1 MRLLVIEDEP
11 DIASALE
18 KGLRQVGYAVDIA
31 LDGER
36 GSELAFV
43 NDYDLLIL
51 DLNLPGVDGLE
62 VCHRVRAECPSL
74 LILMLTARSKPD
86 ERVAGLDL
94 GADDYLIKPFH
105 FAELTARVRA
115 LLRRDLRVRVPL
127 LQYKDVKLDPAARV
141 VWQGNRRVE
150 LTSKEFGIL
159 EYLLRHRGEIVSQEA
174 LLEHVWDMQTNPL
187 TNTVRVHINSLRR
200 KGVRI
205 AIGARPR
212 DVMTQ
217 FLIEALMLSALGGLV
232 GIILG
237 TTGALIYS
245 LLSKSLFVLSPLSVL
260 LAFGFAAVVGI
271 VFGFYPAQRAAR
283 MDPIVALRSE

>member
-31 LDGER
+31 LNGEQ
-36 GSELAFV
+36 GSELALV
-43 NDYDLLIL
+43 NNYDLLIL

-62 VCHRVRAECPSL
+62 VCNRVRAECPSL
-74 LILMLTARSKPD
+74 LILMLTARSRPD

-94 GADDYLIKPFH
+94 GADDYLVKPFH

-127 LQYKDVKLDPAARV
+127 LQYKDLKLDPAARV

-159 EYLLRHRGEIVSQEA
+159 EYLLRHQGEIVSQEA

-200 KGVRI
+200 KLEDI
-205 AIGARPR
+205 AETPRYIETIIGQGYR
-212 DVMTQ
+212 
-217 FLIEALMLSALGGLV
+217 V
-232 GIILG
+232 G
-237 TTGALIYS
+237 TPA
-245 LLSKSLFVLSPLSVL
+245 SV
-260 LAFGFAAVVGI
+260 G
-271 VFGFYPAQRAAR
+271 
-283 MDPIVALRSE
+283 MEES

>member
-18 KGLRQVGYAVDIA
+18 KGLRQVGYAVDMA

-36 GSELAFV
+36 GSELALV

-51 DLNLPGVDGLE
+51 DLNLPGMDGLE

-74 LILMLTARSKPD
+74 LILMLTARSRPD

-94 GADDYLIKPFH
+94 GADDYLVKPFH

-127 LQYKDVKLDPAARV
+127 LQCKDLKLDPAARV

-159 EYLLRHRGEIVSQEA
+159 EYLLRHQGEIVSQEA
-174 LLEHVWDMQTNPL
+174 ILEHVWDMQTNPL

-200 KGVRI
+200 KLEDMAEMPRYIETIVGQGYRVGTPVPGGVE
-205 AIGARPR
+205 
-212 DVMTQ
+212 T
-217 FLIEALMLSALGGLV
+217 S
-232 GIILG
+232 
-237 TTGALIYS
+237 
-245 LLSKSLFVLSPLSVL
+245 
-260 LAFGFAAVVGI
+260 
-271 VFGFYPAQRAAR
+271 
-283 MDPIVALRSE
+283 

>member
-31 LDGER
+31 LDGES
-36 GSELAFV
+36 GSELALV

-74 LILMLTARSKPD
+74 LILMLTARSRPD

-94 GADDYLIKPFH
+94 GADDYLVKPFH

-159 EYLLRHRGEIVSQEA
+159 EYLLRHPGEIVSQEA
-174 LLEHVWDMQTNPL
+174 ILEHVWDMQTNPL

-200 KGVRI
+200 KLEDIAETPRYIETIVGQGYRVGTPVPGGVE
-205 AIGARPR
+205 
-212 DVMTQ
+212 T
-217 FLIEALMLSALGGLV
+217 S
-232 GIILG
+232 
-237 TTGALIYS
+237 
-245 LLSKSLFVLSPLSVL
+245 
-260 LAFGFAAVVGI
+260 
-271 VFGFYPAQRAAR
+271 
-283 MDPIVALRSE
+283 

>member
-11 DIASALE
+11 DIASGLE
-18 KGLRQVGYAVDIA
+18 KGLRQVGYAVDMA

-36 GSELAFV
+36 GSELALV

-74 LILMLTARSKPD
+74 LILMLTARSRPD

-94 GADDYLIKPFH
+94 GADDYLVKPFH
-105 FAELTARVRA
+105 FAELT
-115 LLRRDLRVRVPL
+115 
-127 LQYKDVKLDPAARV
+127 ARV

-159 EYLLRHRGEIVSQEA
+159 EYLLRHQGEIVSQEA

-200 KGVRI
+200 KLEDIAETPRYIETIVGQGYRVGTPVPGGVE
-205 AIGARPR
+205 
-212 DVMTQ
+212 T
-217 FLIEALMLSALGGLV
+217 S
-232 GIILG
+232 
-237 TTGALIYS
+237 
-245 LLSKSLFVLSPLSVL
+245 
-260 LAFGFAAVVGI
+260 
-271 VFGFYPAQRAAR
+271 
-283 MDPIVALRSE
+283 

>member
-11 DIASALE
+11 DIASAVE
-18 KGLRQVGYAVDIA
+18 KGLRQAGYAVDMA

-36 GSELAFV
+36 GSELALV

-62 VCHRVRAECPSL
+62 VCRRVRAECPSL
-74 LILMLTARSKPD
+74 LILMLTARSRPD

-94 GADDYLIKPFH
+94 GADDYLVKPFH

-159 EYLLRHRGEIVSQEA
+159 EYLLRHQGEIVSQEA
-174 LLEHVWDMQTNPL
+174 LLEHVWDMQANPL

-200 KGVRI
+200 KLEDM
-205 AIGARPR
+205 AETPR
-212 DVMTQ
+212 Y
-217 FLIEALMLSALGGLV
+217 IETIV
-232 GIILG
+232 GQGYRVG
-237 TTGALIYS
+237 TPVPCGTETS
-245 LLSKSLFVLSPLSVL
+245 
-260 LAFGFAAVVGI
+260 
-271 VFGFYPAQRAAR
+271 
-283 MDPIVALRSE
+283 

>member
-18 KGLRQVGYAVDIA
+18 KGLRQIAYAVDMA

-36 GSELAFV
+36 GSELALV

-62 VCHRVRAECPSL
+62 VCRRVRAECPSL
-74 LILMLTARSKPD
+74 LILMLTARSRPD
-86 ERVAGLDL
+86 ERVAGVDL
-94 GADDYLIKPFH
+94 GADDYLVKPFY
-105 FAELTARVRA
+105 FAELTAHVRA

-141 VWQGNRRVE
+141 VWKGNRRVE

-174 LLEHVWDMQTNPL
+174 ILEHVWDMQTNPL

-200 KGVRI
+200 KLEDL
-205 AIGARPR
+205 AETPR
-212 DVMTQ
+212 Y
-217 FLIEALMLSALGGLV
+217 I
-232 GIILG
+232 
-237 TTGALIYS
+237 
-245 LLSKSLFVLSPLSVL
+245 
-260 LAFGFAAVVGI
+260 
-271 VFGFYPAQRAAR
+271 
-283 MDPIVALRSE
+283 

>member
-36 GSELAFV
+36 GSELALV

-74 LILMLTARSKPD
+74 LILMLTTRSRPD

-94 GADDYLIKPFH
+94 GADDYLVKPFH

-115 LLRRDLRVRVPL
+115 LLRRYLRVRVPL

-141 VWQGNRRVE
+141 VWKGNRRVE

-174 LLEHVWDMQTNPL
+174 ILEHVWDMQTNPL
-187 TNTVRVHINSLRR
+187 TNTVRVHINSLRP
-200 KGVRI
+200 KLEDL
-205 AIGARPR
+205 AETPAY
-212 DVMTQ
+212 
-217 FLIEALMLSALGGLV
+217 IETIVGQGYRV
-232 GIILG
+232 GIPVPG
-237 TTGALIYS
+237 GVETS
-245 LLSKSLFVLSPLSVL
+245 
-260 LAFGFAAVVGI
+260 
-271 VFGFYPAQRAAR
+271 
-283 MDPIVALRSE
+283 

>member
-36 GSELAFV
+36 GSELALV

-74 LILMLTARSKPD
+74 LILMLTARSRPD

-94 GADDYLIKPFH
+94 GADDYLVKPFH

-141 VWQGNRRVE
+141 VWKGNRRVE

-174 LLEHVWDMQTNPL
+174 IIRTRLGHADEPIDEY
-187 TNTVRVHINSLRR
+187 R
-200 KGVRI
+200 
-205 AIGARPR
+205 ARAY
-212 DVMTQ
+212 Q
-217 FLIEALMLSALGGLV
+217 FAE
-232 GIILG
+232 
-237 TTGALIYS
+237 T
-245 LLSKSLFVLSPLSVL
+245 
-260 LAFGFAAVVGI
+260 
-271 VFGFYPAQRAAR
+271 
-283 MDPIVALRSE
+283 

>member
-31 LDGER
+31 LNGEQ
-36 GSELAFV
+36 GSELALV
-43 NDYDLLIL
+43 NNYDLLIL

-62 VCHRVRAECPSL
+62 VCNRVRAECPSL
-74 LILMLTARSKPD
+74 LILMLTARSRPD

-94 GADDYLIKPFH
+94 GADDYLVKPFH

-127 LQYKDVKLDPAARV
+127 LQYKNLKLDPAARV

-159 EYLLRHRGEIVSQEA
+159 EYLLRHQGEIVSQEA

-200 KGVRI
+200 KLEDI
-205 AIGARPR
+205 AETPGYIETIIGQGYR
-212 DVMTQ
+212 
-217 FLIEALMLSALGGLV
+217 V
-232 GIILG
+232 G
-237 TTGALIYS
+237 TPA
-245 LLSKSLFVLSPLSVL
+245 SV
-260 LAFGFAAVVGI
+260 G
-271 VFGFYPAQRAAR
+271 
-283 MDPIVALRSE
+283 MEES

>member
-18 KGLRQVGYAVDIA
+18 KGLRQIGYAVDMA

-36 GSELAFV
+36 GSELALV

-74 LILMLTARSKPD
+74 LILMLTARSRPD
-86 ERVAGLDL
+86 QRVAGLDL
-94 GADDYLIKPFH
+94 GADDYLVKPFH

-127 LQYKDVKLDPAARV
+127 LQYKDVKLNPAARV

-174 LLEHVWDMQTNPL
+174 ILEHVWDMQTNPL

-200 KGVRI
+200 KLEDI
-205 AIGARPR
+205 AETPAY
-212 DVMTQ
+212 
-217 FLIEALMLSALGGLV
+217 IETIVGQGYRV
-232 GIILG
+232 GIPVPG
-237 TTGALIYS
+237 GVETS
-245 LLSKSLFVLSPLSVL
+245 
-260 LAFGFAAVVGI
+260 
-271 VFGFYPAQRAAR
+271 
-283 MDPIVALRSE
+283 